1 MTLAR
6 FSIVMVKL
14 YWMFLRADIMK
25 LEKSKKRDKQ
35 RNKKKSGMVTD
46 NKSIFTIQEIQIKKS
61 EQKKDK

>member
-1 MTLAR
+1 
-6 FSIVMVKL
+6 
-14 YWMFLRADIMK
+14 MK

-61 EQKKDK
+61 EQKKRDN